1 MTGIR
6 ESTKDKMRDVLTMLI
21 KNNNVP
27 MNKTQIIIKS
37 DLPDKSYSHTMHEL
51 KSRNLITNQDPP
63 NSRRWSATVHGMNWL
78 KDNMFQPEYDGD
90 AMRYSNARVENRFAN
105 AGMTEFNPN
114 ISFIEAQPPTMPF
127 EIPTN
132 FAPAGSVSNGDVIR
146 LNLTDIMQFIN
157 AIIGDR
163 SSGEMSWMRDGRN
176 FSVQVNDG
184 IVNLFL
190 ESGN

>member
-27 MNKTQIIIKS
+27 MNKTSIIIKS
-37 DLPDKSYSHTMHEL
+37 DLPEKSYSHTMHEL
-51 KSRNLITNQDPP
+51 KRGGLITNTPE
-63 NSRRWSATVHGMNWL
+63 NSRRWMATRIGMDWL
-78 KDNMFQPEYDGD
+78 KNTMFQPEYDGD
-90 AMRYSNARVENRFAN
+90 AMRYSNARVENRFVN

-114 ISFIEAQPPTMPF
+114 ISFIEAEPPTIPF

>member
-27 MNKTQIIIKS
+27 QNKTSIIIKS
-37 DLPDKSYSHTMHEL
+37 SLPEKSYSHTMHEL
-51 KSRNLITNQDPP
+51 KRAELITNTPE
-63 NSRRWSATVHGMNWL
+63 NSRRWMATPIGMDWL
-78 KDNMFQPEYDGD
+78 KHEMFQPEYDGD
-90 AMRYSNARVENRFAN
+90 AMRYSNARVNNRFVD

-114 ISFIEAQPPTMPF
+114 ISFIDAQPPTMPF
-127 EIPTN
+127 EIPTS

-190 ESGN
+190 EGGN

>member
-37 DLPDKSYSHTMHEL
+37 DLPEKSYSHTMHEL
-51 KSRNLITNQDPP
+51 KSNNLITNQDPP

-78 KDNMFQPEYDGD
+78 KDAMFQPE
-90 AMRYSNARVENRFAN
+90 SNNRFVN
-105 AGMTEFNPN
+105 AGMNEFNPN
-114 ISFIEAQPPTMPF
+114 ISFIEAEPPTMPF
-127 EIPTN
+127 EIPTS

>member
-1 MTGIR
+1 M
-6 ESTKDKMRDVLTMLI
+6 D
-21 KNNNVP
+21 
-27 MNKTQIIIKS
+27 
-37 DLPDKSYSHTMHEL
+37 
-51 KSRNLITNQDPP
+51 
-63 NSRRWSATVHGMNWL
+63 WL
-78 KDNMFQPEYDGD
+78 KGEMFQPEYDGD
-90 AMRYSNARVENRFAN
+90 AMRYSNARVDNRFVN
-105 AGMTEFNPN
+105 AGMSEFNPN

-127 EIPTN
+127 EIPTS

-163 SSGEMSWMRDGRN
+163 SNGEMSWMRDGRN